1 MMSLIVVSRHMIRI
15 ERHGMPPMLRR
26 RPRCPKGI
34 LDVNK
39 AYIMPSLVSLR
50 QESSLRIMF
59 NLDLNLD
66 STCVVLGLEVPGL
79 EVLMLRRYFLTNLTL
94 LVGSIQHW

>member
-1 MMSLIVVSRHMIRI
+1 MMSLIVVSRRMIRI

-39 AYIMPSLVSLR
+39 SYIMPSLVSLR
-50 QESSLRIMF
+50 QDSSLRIMF

-66 STCVVLGLEVPGL
+66 STCAELGLEVP
-79 EVLMLRRYFLTNLTL
+79 MLWRYFLTNLTL